1 MERKRTLREINGE
14 ILELTEEL
22 IDAQDS
28 AEETAIIESLD
39 ALAIERDK
47 KLDNIAY
54 VRLQMKSDVKAIDA
68 EIKRLQARK
77 HATENA
83 GKRLDGYVMEEL
95 RRAGMKRHRGKLAN
109 LTISKSPMCCVITN
123 ADAIPA
129 AFVEERTEVVIKKK
143 DAIAYHRDTNE
154 DVTGLKFVQSEH
166 LRIK

>member
-1 MERKRTLREINGE
+1 MEKRTLRQINAQ
-14 ILELTEEL
+14 ILDLTEEL

-28 AEETAIIESLD
+28 AEETETIIEAID

-83 GKRLDGYVMEEL
+83 GRRLDGYVMEEL
-95 RRAGMKRHRGKLAN
+95 RRAGIKRHKGKLAN
-109 LTISKSPMCCVITN
+109 LTITKSPMC
-123 ADAIPA
+123 AIVLNIDDVPD
-129 AFVEERTEVVIKKK
+129 AFVEERREVVIKKAE
-143 DAIAYHRDTNE
+143 AITYHRDTHE
-154 DVTGLKFVQSEH
+154 DVTGLKFVQGEH

>member
-1 MERKRTLREINGE
+1 MERKRTLRQINGE

-28 AEETAIIESLD
+28 AEETALIEALD
-39 ALAIERDK
+39 ALAIERNQ

-77 HATENA
+77 QATENA

-95 RRAGMKRHRGKLAN
+95 RRAGIKRHKGQLAN
-109 LTISKSPMCCVITN
+109 LTITPSPMCCVITN
-123 ADAIPA
+123 ADAIPD
-129 AFVEERTEVVIKKK
+129 AFIEERREVVIKKQA
-143 DAIAYHRDTNE
+143 AIQYHRDTHE
-154 DVTGLKFVQSEH
+154 AVTGF
-166 LRIK
+166 

>member
-1 MERKRTLREINGE
+1 MEKRTLRQINAQ
-14 ILELTEEL
+14 ILELTEAL
-22 IDAQDS
+22 IDAHDA
-28 AEETAIIESLD
+28 AEATAILEAID
-39 ALAIERDK
+39 ALALQRTQ

-95 RRAGMKRHRGKLAN
+95 RRAGIKRHKGKLAN
-109 LTISKSPMCCVITN
+109 LTISKSPMCCIVTD

-129 AFVEERTEVVIKKK
+129 AFVEERTEVVIKKQA
-143 DAIAYHRDTNE
+143 AIQYHRDTHE

>member
-1 MERKRTLREINGE
+1 MIKRTLREINQE
-14 ILELTEEL
+14 ILDLTDEL
-22 IDAQDS
+22 IDAQDA
-28 AEETAIIESLD
+28 AEATAIIEAID

-95 RRAGMKRHRGKLAN
+95 RRAGIKRHRGKLAN
-109 LTISKSPMCCVITN
+109 LTITKSPMCCIVLN
-123 ADAIPA
+123 ADDIPDT
-129 AFVEERTEVVIKKK
+129 FKETRTEIVIKKS
-143 DAIAYHRDTNE
+143 DAIKYFRDTQQ
-154 DVTGLKFVQSEH
+154 DVSGLKFHQGEH

>member
-1 MERKRTLREINGE
+1 MEKRTLRQINGE

-22 IDAQDS
+22 IDARDS
-28 AEETAIIESLD
+28 AEQTAIIEALD
-39 ALAIERDK
+39 ALALERNQ

-68 EIKRLQARK
+68 EIKRLQSRK
-77 HATENA
+77 LATENA

-95 RRAGMKRHRGKLAN
+95 RRAGIKRHKGNLAN
-109 LTISKSPMCCVITN
+109 LTISKSPMCCIIT
-123 ADAIPA
+123 DPTAIPA
-129 AFVEERTEVVIKKK
+129 AFVETRTEVVIKRAE
-143 DAIAYHRDTNE
+143 AIKYHRDTHE